1 MSYVFMI
8 SNLMMINTFF
18 QESNLNLNKT
28 FCCNSFFSKYQKT
41 HIKKTTSELPE
52 KYLNDTFFYVQGSR
66 ISLPMVGF
74 PRGRKGGP
82 SNPPNAFNCAFCY
95 IYDYIQNF
103 EVVGYAYAN
112 MLKDRRAYDNTVET
126 SVYVRFEPPI
136 TIQLLYNVSDQFGFV
151 ITIGLERDLRQY
163 KSSTKKLLGSYQ
175 SHFSNWSI
183 MKCG

>member
-1 MSYVFMI
+1 MYKVVGSRFPWLV
-8 SNLMMINTFF
+8 F
-18 QESNLNLNKT
+18 QED
-28 FCCNSFFSKYQKT
+28 
-41 HIKKTTSELPE
+41 E
-52 KYLNDTFFYVQGSR
+52 KVDLQIPQMLLIV
-66 ISLPMVGF
+66 ILL
-74 PRGRKGGP
+74 
-82 SNPPNAFNCAFCY
+82 
-95 IYDYIQNF
+95 YDYIQNF

-112 MLKDRRAYDNTVET
+112 MLKDRRAYDKTVET

-183 MKCG
+183 MKCCY